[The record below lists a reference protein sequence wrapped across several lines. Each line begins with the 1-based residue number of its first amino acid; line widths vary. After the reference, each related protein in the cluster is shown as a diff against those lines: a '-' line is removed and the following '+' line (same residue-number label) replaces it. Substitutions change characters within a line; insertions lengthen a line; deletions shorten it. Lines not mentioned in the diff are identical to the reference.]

1 MSLLNLISDRY
12 DREAR
17 LYPALLLI
25 TPAVITGVALLSAK
39 LTALQSLTTT
49 VVGSGGVFLLA
60 QLARDAGK
68 NGEPSL
74 YKRWGGMPSIA
85 IFRHR
90 NSRLDSITKA
100 LYHKQLS
107 ALVKGA
113 KAPNAADEE
122 ADPSAADA
130 IYTAWS
136 HFLRANVRDNPKKAP
151 LLLKENINY
160 GYRRNVWGLRT
171 VGISI
176 SALCAVAAGARL
188 WFIYKGTNHVSE
200 HLGGAFVVSLLF
212 LWLWVFRFTADW
224 VRVPADAYAER
235 LVEALET
242 FGPKTTASKDS
253 GKK

>member
-1 MSLLNLISDRY
+1 MSLLNLINERY

-25 TPAVITGVALLSAK
+25 APAVITGVALFSAK

-49 VVGSGGVFLLA
+49 LAGFGGAFLLT

-100 LYHKQLS
+100 KYHRQLS
-107 ALVKGA
+107 ALLKGA
-113 KAPNAADEE
+113 KAPSVADEE
-122 ADPSAADA
+122 ADPSAADV

-136 HFLRANVRDNPKKAP
+136 HFLRANVRENPKEAP

-160 GYRRNVWGLRT
+160 GYRRNVWGLRS
-171 VGISI
+171 VGISV
-176 SALCAVAAGARL
+176 SAPCAVAAGARL
-188 WFIYKGTNHVSE
+188 WFIYKATNQVSG
-200 HLGGAFVVSLLF
+200 HLVGAFAVSLLF

-242 FGPKTTASKDS
+242 FGPKTTAAKDRG
-253 GKK
+253 GK

>member
-1 MSLLNLISDRY
+1 MSLLNLISERY

-25 TPAVITGVALLSAK
+25 TPVVITGVALFAAK
-39 LTALQSLTTT
+39 LTALQSLGAIL
-49 VVGSGGVFLLA
+49 VGFGGAFLLT

-68 NGEPSL
+68 SGEPSL

-90 NSRLDSITKA
+90 NSRLDPITKA
-100 LYHKQLS
+100 RYHKQLS
-107 ALVKGA
+107 TLVKGA
-113 KAPNAADEE
+113 KAPTAAEEE

-130 IYTAWS
+130 IYAAWS
-136 HFLRANVRDNPKKAP
+136 HFLRANIRDNPKKAP

-171 VGISI
+171 VGIVLS
-176 SALCAVAAGARL
+176 SACAVAAGGRL
-188 WFIYKGTNHVSE
+188 WFIYKGTNQASE
-200 HLGGAFVVSLLF
+200 ELVGALIVSLLF
-212 LWLWVFRFTADW
+212 LGLWVFRFSADW

-242 FGPKTTASKDS
+242 FGVNAAAAKDN